1 MPKMALHP
9 AKHF

>member
-1 MPKMALHP
+1 MALHP